1 MQHTVW
7 INKYKIHFVISSVS
21 SIAENV
27 SDQSCR
33 LKYDLHN
40 VIHLSAV
47 RRDISDRFC
56 EVYKQRNV
64 LSEET

>member
-7 INKYKIHFVISSVS
+7 INKYKINFVISSVS

-40 VIHLSAV
+40 VIHAV
-47 RRDISDRFC
+47 RRDISDQFC